1 MYIRKQYKS
10 DYYMQHPPLI
20 LCIPRVSASISREYI
35 FTIINKMNIGCI
47 ETLHEIPLQHS
58 NNFKRIIIRV
68 NWDLSSPDSKRI
80 YSILS
85 ENRSIKIVHSM
96 PWYWICVKYIKQGVK
111 ETRGGLDPALMK
123 MISEN

>member
-1 MYIRKQYKS
+1 
-10 DYYMQHPPLI
+10 MQHQPLI
-20 LCIPRVSASISREYI
+20 LCIPRVSTSIAREYI
-35 FTIINKMNIGCI
+35 FNTISKMNIGNI

-58 NNFKRIIIRV
+58 TNFKRIIIRV
-68 NWDLSSPDSKRI
+68 NWDLSSLNSRRI

-85 ENRSIKIVHSM
+85 ENKSIKIVHSM

-111 ETRGGLDPALMK
+111 ETRCGLDPALAK